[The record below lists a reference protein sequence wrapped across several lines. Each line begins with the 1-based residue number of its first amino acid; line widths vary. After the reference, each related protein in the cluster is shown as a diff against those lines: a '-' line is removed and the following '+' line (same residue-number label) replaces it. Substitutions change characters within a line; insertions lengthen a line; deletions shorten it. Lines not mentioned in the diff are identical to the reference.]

1 MKLSRPIVFV
11 LFLAF
16 SAVGAWAQSTATL
29 AGTVTDPTGAVVA
42 NAQVKIH
49 SLATAT
55 DRNVITD
62 AAGAYD
68 APSLQPGDYQIEA
81 SAAGFSSF
89 KVEKVTLNVDQH
101 VTVNMKLAVS
111 SAGET
116 VQVESST
123 ASQIETQTITVGQ
136 VIDRAVVQEIP
147 LNGRHFLD
155 LTVLTAGGVIAP
167 ATGSLTAPSR
177 GLGANS
183 FVTAGN
189 REDSVNFQINGVN
202 LNDMTQNQITFQPSI
217 NTTSEFRINNS
228 TYSAEYG
235 RSSGSIVNVSTRSG
249 SNKFHGEV
257 FDYLRNN
264 SFDTRNF
271 FDLKGTAQAAL
282 KRNNFGASVGGPIW
296 HDKTFFFGSYEGLRQ
311 HQGLA
316 LAATVPDAA
325 DRANT
330 TDPVAKQL
338 LTLIPV
344 GTPNNATSNIIS
356 STVNGPVQTDQGT
369 MDILHVLNQKDTV
382 HGFYAIQKDVRTEP
396 NLQGNTVP
404 GFGDHRVATRQILTI
419 NETHVFNSRLVNE
432 ARLGFNRIAITFAPN
447 STVDP
452 TSLGFNNYPAGITPG
467 GGIPQITISGYSLNI
482 GGPSGF
488 PQGRF
493 DTMGVISDTLNYTSG
508 KNQFKFGGEFRRFL
522 NANFSNDPGTLSF
535 VATPSL
541 TFGGVTLPARSAIQN
556 FQLGQAGGF
565 SITPSAVTDRL
576 YSNSFA
582 GFAVDNFKLT
592 PTFTVEAGF
601 RFEWNGP
608 ANVGGGKA
616 VVFDTATVSLY
627 RVGTFGFNH
636 LYQNNYNYEP
646 RVGFIYDISGTG
658 KTILRGGFGIMA
670 DQPETNLVGA
680 LNSNPPLTNK
690 VSYTASTSA
699 PAPGSTAL
707 PLIPLESL
715 FSSAAAAAISVG
727 AVDPN
732 YRNAYTETFNLN
744 LQHQFPG
751 ALVFTAGYY
760 GSVGRH
766 LRQGVNINEI
776 LPTTGARTYLKLAAT
791 SPIDPN
797 VSINANITQA
807 KGNGVSNYN
816 GLWMTAT
823 KSTNHGLQGTLNYQ
837 YTKSMDLGSLAG
849 GQFTDILQPRLNYGL
864 SDFDTRHRISA
875 NAIYDLPF
883 KGNRFIEG
891 FRLSTITQWQTGN
904 PLNVTTASTYT
915 GTAGVQ
921 HPNLIASIPYAKNYV
936 ISGTSETVQW
946 LNNPAA
952 TVCAT
957 AVAGCVFQLPAT
969 GFGNMQRNGAKG
981 PGFTDVDVSIE
992 KVTTIAEGVKLNL
1005 RLDAFDVFNH
1015 PNFGNPG
1022 TSATV
1027 GSSSFGVITATRFPV
1042 ADLGSSRQL
1051 QLSAKFLF

>member
-1 MKLSRPIVFV
+1 MKFHRSIVFV

-42 NAQVKIH
+42 NAHVKIH
-49 SLATAT
+49 SLATGT
-55 DRNVITD
+55 DRDVMTD
-62 AAGAYD
+62 SAGVYD
-68 APSLQPGDYQIEA
+68 APSLQPGDYRVEG

-101 VTVNMKLAVS
+101 VTVNMNLALA

-136 VIDRAVVQEIP
+136 VIDRAVVQQIP

-202 LNDMTQNQITFQPSI
+202 LNDMVQNQITFQPSI

-271 FDLKGTAQAAL
+271 FNLKGTAQSAL

-316 LAATVPDAA
+316 LAATVLTAA
-325 DRANT
+325 DRANV
-330 TDPVAKQL
+330 TDTVSKAL
-338 LTLIPV
+338 LNLIPL

-369 MDILHVLNQKDTV
+369 MDIQHVFSPKDTI

-396 NLQGNTVP
+396 NLQGNTVT
-404 GFGDHRVATRQILTI
+404 GFGDHRNAKRQILTI
-419 NETHVFNSRLVNE
+419 NETHVLSSRLVNE
-432 ARLGFNRIAITFAPN
+432 ARLGFNRIEITFAPN

-452 TSLGFNNYPAGITPG
+452 GTLGFNNYPAGVTPG
-467 GGIPQITISGYSLNI
+467 GGIPQTTISGYSLNI

-493 DTMGVISDTLNYTSG
+493 DTMGVISDTLNYTAG

-522 NANFSNDPGTLSF
+522 NANFGNDPGTLSF
-535 VATPSL
+535 AATPAIVV
-541 TFGGVTLPARSAIQN
+541 GGVTTQPARTALQN
-556 FQLGQAGGF
+556 FQVGQAGSF
-565 SITPSAVTDRL
+565 TITPSAVTDRL

-592 PTFTVEAGF
+592 PTFTIEAGF

-636 LYQNNYNYEP
+636 LYKNNYNYEP
-646 RVGFIYDISGTG
+646 RVGFIYDISGRGT
-658 KTILRGGFGIMA
+658 TVLRGGFGLMA
-670 DQPETNLVGA
+670 DQPETNLVSA

-690 VSYTASTSA
+690 VTYTASTSA
-699 PAPGSTAL
+699 SATPL
-707 PLIPLESL
+707 PTIPLESL
-715 FSSAAAAAISVG
+715 FASAAAAAISVG
-727 AVDPN
+727 AVDPQ

-766 LRQGVNINEI
+766 LRQGININEI

-791 SPIDPN
+791 SPIDPGA
-797 VSINANITQA
+797 SINANITQA

-816 GLWMTAT
+816 GMWMTAT
-823 KSTNHGLQGTLNYQ
+823 KSASHGLQGTLNYQ

-849 GQFTDILQPRLNYGL
+849 GQFTDILQPQLNYGL
-864 SDFDTRHRISA
+864 SDFDTRHRVSA
-875 NAIYDLPF
+875 NAIYELPF
-883 KGNRFIEG
+883 KGNRLVEG

-904 PLNVTTASTYT
+904 PLNITTASTYT

-921 HPNLIASIPYAKNYV
+921 HPNVIGPIPYSKNYV
-936 ISGTSETVQW
+936 VSGLSETVQW
-946 LNNPAA
+946 YNNPAA

-992 KVTTIAEGVKLNL
+992 KTTSIAEGVKVNV

-1022 TSATV
+1022 NSATA

-1051 QLSAKFLF
+1051 QLSAKILF

>member
-1 MKLSRPIVFV
+1 MKLRSSIVFILLA
-11 LFLAF
+11 LF
-16 SAVGAWAQSTATL
+16 SIHGWAQSTATL

-42 NAQVKIH
+42 NAQIKVH
-49 SLATAT
+49 SLATGTERSAVT
-55 DRNVITD
+55 DSSGLYVV
-62 AAGAYD
+62 
-68 APSLQPGDYQIEA
+68 PSLQPGDYRVEA
-81 SAAGFSSF
+81 TAAGFSSF
-89 KVEKVTLNVDQH
+89 KVQKVTLDVDQH
-101 VTVNMKLAVS
+101 ITVNMNLAVA

-136 VIDRAVVQEIP
+136 VIDKMTVQEIP

-155 LTVLTAGGVIAP
+155 LTVLTAGGVTAP

-183 FVTAGN
+183 FNTAGN

-217 NTTSEFRINNS
+217 NTTSEFKINNS

-249 SNKFHGEV
+249 TNKFHGEV

-271 FDLKGTAQAAL
+271 FNLKGTAQYAL

-311 HQGLA
+311 HQGLP
-316 LAATVPDAA
+316 LAATVLTAT
-325 DRANT
+325 DRAGV
-330 TDPVAKQL
+330 TDAVSKQL
-338 LTLIPV
+338 LNFIPV
-344 GTPNNATSNIIS
+344 GVANNATSNIVS
-356 STVNGPVQTDQGT
+356 ATVNGPVQTDQGT
-369 MDILHVLNQKDTV
+369 MDILHNFRSNDIL
-382 HGFYAIQKDVRTEP
+382 HGFYAVQKDIRTEP
-396 NLQGNTVP
+396 NLQGNTVA
-404 GFGDHRVATRQILTI
+404 GFGDHRQATRQILTI
-419 NETHVFNSRLVNE
+419 NETHVFNSHLVNE
-432 ARLGFNRIAITFAPN
+432 ARLGFNRIAIQFVPN
-447 STVDP
+447 STLDP
-452 TSLGFNNYPAGITPG
+452 GTLGFNNYPAGILPG

-493 DTMGVISDTLNYTSG
+493 DTMGVISDTVNYTVG
-508 KNQFKFGGEFRRFL
+508 KNQIKYGGEFRRFL
-522 NANFSNDPGTLSF
+522 NANFSNDTGTVSF
-535 VATPSL
+535 VATPAIVV
-541 TFGGVTLPARSAIQN
+541 GGVTTQPARTALQN
-556 FQLGQAGGF
+556 FQAGQAGSF
-565 SITPSAVTDRL
+565 TITPSAVTDRL

-582 GFAVDNFKLT
+582 GFAVDNFRLT
-592 PTFTVEAGF
+592 PTFTIEAGF

-627 RVGTFGFNH
+627 RVGTNGFNH
-636 LYQNNYNYEP
+636 LYKNNYNYEP
-646 RVGFIYDISGTG
+646 RVGFIYDLTGAG
-658 KTILRGGFGIMA
+658 KTVLRGGFGLMA
-670 DQPETNLVGA
+670 DQPETNLVSA

-690 VSYTASTSA
+690 VSYTASTTTSA
-699 PAPGSTAL
+699 SPL
-707 PLIPLESL
+707 PTIPLESL
-715 FSSAAAAAISVG
+715 YASAAAAAISVG
-727 AVDPN
+727 AVDPQ

-744 LQHQFPG
+744 LQHQLPAG
-751 ALVFTAGYY
+751 VAFTAGFY

-791 SPIDPN
+791 SPIDPG

-816 GLWMTAT
+816 GLWLTAT
-823 KSTNHGLQGTLNYQ
+823 KSASHGLQGTVNWQ

-849 GQFTDILQPRLNYGL
+849 GQFTDILQPSLNYGL

-883 KGNRFIEG
+883 KGNRLIEG
-891 FRLSTITQWQTGN
+891 FRLSSIVQFQTGN
-904 PLNVTTASTYT
+904 PLNIITTSTYT
-915 GTAGVQ
+915 GTANVQ
-921 HPNLIASIPYAKNYV
+921 HPNLIAPIPYAKNYV
-936 ISGTSETVQW
+936 ISNNVETVQW
-946 LNNPAA
+946 FNNPAA
-952 TVCAT
+952 TVCTT
-957 AVAGCVFQLPAT
+957 AVAGCSFQLPTT

-981 PGFTDVDVSIE
+981 PGFTNMDLSLE
-992 KVTTIAEGVKLNL
+992 KNTKLTEGLKFQL
-1005 RLDAFDVFNH
+1005 RVDAFDFLNH
-1015 PNFGNPG
+1015 PNFSNPG

-1027 GSSSFGVITATRFPV
+1027 GSSSLGVITATRFPV